1 MKILMIA
8 PQPFLTNRGSPLN
21 VYSKVK
27 TLSGLGHDITILTYP
42 EGGDVPDSE
51 IVRVPLLPFL
61 KNIPIGPSIHK
72 VVYDI
77 LLLVYGLQIVLRN
90 KFDVIHAHEIDG
102 ATIGALLKNACRI
115 IKGHKLLL
123 YYDMHSLFSEQM
135 RNKGYKIIF
144 LNTLSKHVEKYAYKN
159 SDKLLMISPSFK
171 DRVSEFNQDHKAI
184 FIPDIPALTE
194 EAIDLELYNKLK
206 NEIKEDTVFL
216 YMGNL
221 EKYQG
226 VYLLVDAFK
235 TVEESGSNAALLVV
249 GGGNK
254 DFETLKKI
262 TAESKLKN
270 IYIYSQ
276 QPLEKMPTYLK
287 FSDIVLSPRLRGT
300 NIPYK
305 IYPYIKMGKP
315 LIATNIS
322 SHSLILENNT
332 NVLMCEVDSVD
343 MANKMLLLM
352 EDRSLQERI
361 GKGAK
366 ELFISSF
373 SPDIYK
379 NKLKNLYNRGGVG

>member
-27 TLSGLGHDITILTYP
+27 TLSGLGHDITVLTYP
-42 EGGDVPDSE
+42 EGMDVPDSE
-51 IVRVPLLPFL
+51 IIRVPLLPFL

-102 ATIGALLKNACRI
+102 ATIGALLKSTCKI

-135 RNKGYKIIF
+135 CNKGHKIIF
-144 LNTLSKHVEKYAYKN
+144 LNTLCKHVEKYTYKN
-159 SDKLLMISPSFK
+159 SDKLLMISASFK
-171 DRVSEFNQDHKAI
+171 DRVSEFGQDYKAI
-184 FIPDIPALTE
+184 FVPDIPALTE

-216 YMGNL
+216 YMGNI

-226 VYLLVDAFK
+226 VDLLIDAFK
-235 TVEESGSNAALLVV
+235 TVEESGNSAALLIV
-249 GGGNK
+249 GGGSK

-270 IYIYSQ
+270 IYIYGQ

-287 FSDIVLSPRLRGT
+287 FSDIVVSPRLRGT

-315 LIATNIS
+315 LVATNIPA
-322 SHSLILENNT
+322 HNVILENNK
-332 NVLMCEVDSVD
+332 NALMCEVDRTD

-352 EDRSLQERI
+352 KDNPLQARI

-373 SPDIYK
+373 SPDVYK
-379 NKLKNLYNRGGVG
+379 NKLKNLYDQEGGV